1 MLVLSHVDEDVE
13 AARARLNKV
22 VAAGAA
28 LERFRK
34 NVEAQGGDARVCDD
48 PGEFLP
54 LVAESFRVESPRSG
68 FITKVNTAEI
78 GHAIASIGG
87 GRVRID
93 DTIDP
98 SAGFV
103 ASVRIGDQLSEN
115 DLLGTIYCRDE
126 SKARE
131 AATRIQAAYEVD
143 DQPVTEMPQLIKE
156 VINE

>member
-1 MLVLSHVDEDVE
+1 VLSHVDEDVE
-13 AARARLNKV
+13 AARARLNKI
-22 VAAGAA
+22 VASGAA